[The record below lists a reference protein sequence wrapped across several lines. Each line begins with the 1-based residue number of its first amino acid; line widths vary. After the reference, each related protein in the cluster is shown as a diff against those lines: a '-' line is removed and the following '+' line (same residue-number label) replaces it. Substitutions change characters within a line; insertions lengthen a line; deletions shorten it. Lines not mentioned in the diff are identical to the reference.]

1 MITHIVKGDA
11 GDGVPSIMSED
22 NFFMNEDRGRQKSIS
37 AKRLQEFF
45 DQGISACRDDL
56 ERARYQRNQTLVDF
70 EFIPDDVRAEVIEMY
85 DNYEVKRDLNEVFNY
100 LVKHRCRNL
109 LDNLQDF

>member
-1 MITHIVKGDA
+1 
-11 GDGVPSIMSED
+11 MSKLTAICLCLDKRKEHWI
-22 NFFMNEDRGRQKSIS
+22 ELGRQ
-37 AKRLQEFF
+37 AAEF
-45 DQGISACRDDL
+45 GI
-56 ERARYQRNQTLVDF
+56 
-70 EFIPDDVRAEVIEMY
+70 EFIPNDVRDEVIEMY